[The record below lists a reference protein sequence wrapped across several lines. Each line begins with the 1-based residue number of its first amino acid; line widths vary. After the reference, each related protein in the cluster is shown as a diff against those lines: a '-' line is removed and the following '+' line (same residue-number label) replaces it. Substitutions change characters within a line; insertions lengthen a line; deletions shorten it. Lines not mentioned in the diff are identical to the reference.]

1 MSDTEKY
8 KLYAEKIK
16 IFNGFEPEEV
26 EAILKKGRI
35 ERCREEKVIFRKG
48 QEASGLHIVLS
59 GVVGIH
65 QGDNIIA
72 RCESGDVFGEMSALI
87 HEPHSVTATALTTV
101 KLFTLQEEQL
111 NEILK
116 TPVAVRLLLNIIQLL
131 SEHLSGANRWVEALR
146 K

>member
-8 KLYAEKIK
+8 RLYAEKIK

-26 EAILKKGRI
+26 GDFLKKGKT

-48 QEASGLHIVLS
+48 QEASGLYIVLS

-65 QGDNIIA
+65 QGDNTIA
-72 RCESGDVFGEMSALI
+72 RCESGDVFGEMSALL
-87 HEPHSVTATALTTV
+87 HEPHSVTATALTPV
-101 KLFTLQEEQL
+101 KLFTLEVKQL

-116 TPVAVRLLLNIIQLL
+116 TPVAVRLLVNIIQML
-131 SEHLSGANRWVEALR
+131 SDHLSGANRWVETLR